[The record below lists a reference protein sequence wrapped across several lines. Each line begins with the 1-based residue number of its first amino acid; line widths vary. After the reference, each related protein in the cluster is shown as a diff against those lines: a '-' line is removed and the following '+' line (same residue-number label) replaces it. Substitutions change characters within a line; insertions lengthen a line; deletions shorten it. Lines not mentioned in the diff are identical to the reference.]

1 MTRVVS
7 KKASA
12 IEIQR
17 RVEAIKIQLL
27 DGWSRG
33 EIVRDGSKKWN
44 VCERQI
50 DDYYATAKKQINEE
64 YKPHRHLELQ
74 KHIARR
80 ERFLELVMRKKKTR
94 DLWLALKIDDSL
106 AKLKGL
112 MVDNVL
118 VPMESKRLEIVD
130 EK

>member
-1 MTRVVS
+1 MG
-7 KKASA
+7 KQASA

-17 RVEAIKIQLL
+17 RVEAIKILLL
-27 DGWSRG
+27 DGKSRG
-33 EIVRDGSKKWN
+33 EIVREGSKKWN
-44 VCERQI
+44 VSERQI

-64 YKPHRHLELQ
+64 YKPMRHLELQ

-80 ERFLELVMRKKKTR
+80 ERFLELVMRKKKSR

-118 VPMESKRLEIVD
+118 VPMESKKLKIEF
-130 EK
+130 EKSE